1 MIISYKDDV
10 KDVCNSISN
19 VKYLNA
25 FFVFSDSLCLCVCDS
40 NTIYGSSRK
49 EESVCGEGERVEQE
63 RHTNMSNA
71 WL

>member
-1 MIISYKDDV
+1 MRFLSSLILS
-10 KDVCNSISN
+10 VC
-19 VKYLNA
+19 V
-25 FFVFSDSLCLCVCDS
+25 CVCDS